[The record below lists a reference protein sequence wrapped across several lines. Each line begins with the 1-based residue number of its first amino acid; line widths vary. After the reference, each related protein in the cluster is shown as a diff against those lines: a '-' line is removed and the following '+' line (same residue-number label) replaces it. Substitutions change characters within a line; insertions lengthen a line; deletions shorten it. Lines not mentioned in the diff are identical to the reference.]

1 MTPET
6 HKYAAAAGSFCSVT
20 TEKVEQQ
27 DVCNLI
33 TMPCVQGSL
42 CLNEVTNDSGSTKV
56 EVPKELTVEQETCW
70 NAAWP
75 PAEKQ
80 QEQEPR

>member
-20 TEKVEQQ
+20 TEKGEQQ

-42 CLNEVTNDSGSTKV
+42 CLNDVTNDSSAQRLKFQKGF
-56 EVPKELTVEQETCW
+56 TVEQETCL